1 MRYLGCTQEACECEV
16 ENILGVVQ
24 RAIKG
29 RYVGGVGGDHFKG
42 FVRDIR
48 VANQGHCI
56 NGIEGVSN
64 NSRSLFGLREWPIN
78 NAIVG
83 VQPLKSAVGCCVA
96 NQGHC
101 RGGTMNCFSGKAFLS
116 NKRTRRIVWQLN

>member
-1 MRYLGCTQEACECEV
+1 M
-16 ENILGVVQ
+16 
-24 RAIKG
+24 
-29 RYVGGVGGDHFKG
+29 GGVGGDHFKG

-101 RGGTMNCFSGKAFLS
+101 RGGTMNCFSGKHSF
-116 NKRTRRIVWQLN
+116 RTNALGVLYGNYIDLR